1 VWREFGS
8 CRICKSLLE
17 SYICDGSHAHV
28 QAVLESGALFRM
40 YCFCPHVLLKNVSVA
55 VFCYTVVI
63 MYYLSYK
70 AGVCRRLV
78 ELSLNSD
85 EKIVIPVVSTTSSH
99 LSLHFTGVSVCVILS
114 TSQMRAM
121 VSISA
126 GDALQTEMVVNC
138 DILPRLAVLVR
149 STNTNIRANSFLV

>member
-1 VWREFGS
+1 MITLCLSWFAVPVQTRSSLGSVAATVANRQHVAFLHRPKRCSKHMLGVKVCGASFIS

-40 YCFCPHVLLKNVSVA
+40 DCFCPHVLLKNVSVS
-55 VFCYTVVI
+55 VFCYIVVI
-63 MYYLSYK
+63 MYYLSHK

-85 EKIVIPVVSTTSSH
+85 EKIVIPVVGATRSH
-99 LSLHFTGVSVCVILS
+99 YMPPVSLC
-114 TSQMRAM
+114 A
-121 VSISA
+121 
-126 GDALQTEMVVNC
+126 
-138 DILPRLAVLVR
+138 
-149 STNTNIRANSFLV
+149 

>member
-1 VWREFGS
+1 MLGVEVCGASVIS

-28 QAVLESGALFRM
+28 QAVLESGALIRM
-40 YCFCPHVLLKNVSVA
+40 NCFCPHVLLKNVAVA
-55 VFCYTVVI
+55 CYTVVI
-63 MYYLSYK
+63 MYYLSHK

-99 LSLHFTGVSVCVILS
+99 CNSPVSLC
-114 TSQMRAM
+114 A
-121 VSISA
+121 
-126 GDALQTEMVVNC
+126 
-138 DILPRLAVLVR
+138 
-149 STNTNIRANSFLV
+149 